1 MNKNKYTHVF
11 WDWNGTIIDDLEIN
25 FSVINTLLS
34 NRKKDIISLFQY
46 RQAFTF
52 PIKEFYGRVGLPIN
66 DEQYEKLVSDY
77 WALYKSKAKDIPLMI
92 GVLEVLNMLE
102 KNQIKQY
109 VLSASD
115 KKMVFDQMS
124 VYGIRELFEDVIA
137 PQDGYALGKIELA
150 KQWMSE
156 QNISASNIVM
166 IGDTLHDFE
175 TAEAIGID
183 CALIDMGHQDLK
195 AFMHDSNIIV
205 YDNIDKLAEDV
216 FSFQD

>member
-1 MNKNKYTHVF
+1 MNKNRYTHFF
-11 WDWNGTIIDDLEIN
+11 WDWNGTIIDDLKIN

-34 NRKKDIISLFQY
+34 NRNKDTISLTQY
-46 RQAFTF
+46 REAFTF

-66 DEQYEKLVSDY
+66 NEEYEKLVSDY
-77 WALYKSKAKDIPLMI
+77 WALYRSKSKDIPLMM

-115 KKMVFDQMS
+115 KKMVLDQMS
-124 VYGIRELFEDVIA
+124 VYGIRHLFEDVIA

-150 KQWMSE
+150 KQWMSK
-156 QNISASNIVM
+156 QNISPFDVIM
-166 IGDTLHDFE
+166 IGDTLHDYE

-183 CALIDMGHQDLK
+183 CALIDKGHQDLQ
-195 AFMHDSNIIV
+195 IV
-205 YDNIDKLAEDV
+205 KQNLKIRVFDDIYDLNNYM
-216 FSFQD
+216 FP

>member
-1 MNKNKYTHVF
+1 MNK
-11 WDWNGTIIDDLEIN
+11 I
-25 FSVINTLLS
+25 
-34 NRKKDIISLFQY
+34 KKRDTISLSQY

-52 PIKEFYGRVGLPIN
+52 PIKEFYGRVGLPIYG
-66 DEQYEKLVSDY
+66 EEYEKLVCDY
-77 WALYKSKAKDIPLMI
+77 WALYKSKAKDIPLMV
-92 GVLEVLNMLE
+92 GVLEVLNMLG

-124 VYGIRELFEDVIA
+124 VYGIQELFEDVIA

-150 KQWMSE
+150 KKWMSK
-156 QNISASNIVM
+156 QNISVCNIIM

-183 CALIDMGHQDLK
+183 CALVDMGHQDLK
-195 AFMHDSNIIV
+195 SLINNSNFMV
-205 YDNIDKLAEDV
+205 YENIDKLADMI
-216 FSFQD
+216 FAF

>member
-1 MNKNKYTHVF
+1 MNKNSYTHVF
-11 WDWNGTIIDDLEIN
+11 WDWNGTIIDDLKIN
-25 FSVINTLLS
+25 FSIINTLLS
-34 NRKKDIISLFQY
+34 NRKKDTISPLRY

-52 PIKEFYGRVGLPIN
+52 PIKEFYDRIGLPIYG
-66 DEQYEKLVSDY
+66 EEYEKLVRDY
-77 WALYKSKAKDIPLMI
+77 WALYKSKTKDIPLMA
-92 GVLEVLNMLE
+92 GVLEVMNKLG

-150 KQWMSE
+150 KQWMSK
-156 QNISASNIVM
+156 QNISASKIVM

-183 CALIDMGHQDLK
+183 CALIDRGHQDLK
-195 AFMHDSNIIV
+195 VFMHNSNIIV
-205 YDNIDKLAEDV
+205 YDNIDKLAADI

>member
-1 MNKNKYTHVF
+1 MNKNRYTHVF

-52 PIKEFYGRVGLPIN
+52 PIKEFYDRVGLPIYG
-66 DEQYEKLVSDY
+66 EEYEKLVRDY
-77 WALYKSKAKDIPLMI
+77 WALYKSKAKDIPLI
-92 GVLEVLNMLE
+92 GGVLEVLKRLE

-115 KKMVFDQMS
+115 KRMVFDQMS
-124 VYGIRELFEDVIA
+124 AYGIGELFEDVIA

-150 KQWMSE
+150 KQWMSK
-156 QNISASNIVM
+156 QNISASNIIM

-175 TAEAIGID
+175 TAETIGIN
-183 CALIDMGHQDLK
+183 CALVDMGHQDLK
-195 AFMHDSNIIV
+195 AFKHDSNIIV
-205 YDNIDKLAEDV
+205 YGNIDKLAKDV
-216 FSFQD
+216 FSF

>member
-1 MNKNKYTHVF
+1 M
-11 WDWNGTIIDDLEIN
+11 
-25 FSVINTLLS
+25 
-34 NRKKDIISLFQY
+34 
-46 RQAFTF
+46 A
-52 PIKEFYGRVGLPIN
+52 
-66 DEQYEKLVSDY
+66 
-77 WALYKSKAKDIPLMI
+77 
-92 GVLEVLNMLE
+92 GVLEVMNKLG

-150 KQWMSE
+150 KQWMSK
-156 QNISASNIVM
+156 QNISASKIVM

-195 AFMHDSNIIV
+195 VFMHNSNIIV
-205 YDNIDKLAEDV
+205 YDNIDKLAADI

>member
-1 MNKNKYTHVF
+1 MNKKSYTHVF
-11 WDWNGTIIDDLEIN
+11 WDWNGTIIDDLKIN

-34 NRKKDIISLFQY
+34 DRKRDTISLLQY

-66 DEQYEKLVSDY
+66 DEEYEKLVSDY

-115 KKMVFDQMS
+115 KKMVFDQMT

-150 KQWMSE
+150 KQWMSKR
-156 QNISASNIVM
+156 NISASNIVM
-166 IGDTLHDFE
+166 IGDTLRDFE

-183 CALIDMGHQDLK
+183 CALVDMGHQDLK
-195 AFMHDSNIIV
+195 SLINNSNFMV
-205 YDNIDKLAEDV
+205 YENIDKLADMI
-216 FSFQD
+216 FAF

>member
-1 MNKNKYTHVF
+1 MKKSYTHVF
-11 WDWNGTIIDDLEIN
+11 WDWNGTIIDDLKIN

-34 NRKKDIISLFQY
+34 DRKRNTISLSQY

-66 DEQYEKLVSDY
+66 NEEYEKLVSDY
-77 WALYKSKAKDIPLMI
+77 WALYKSKSKDIPLMV
-92 GVLEVLNMLE
+92 GMLEVLNMLE

-137 PQDGYALGKIELA
+137 PQDGYAFGKIELA
-150 KQWMSE
+150 KQWMSK
-156 QNISASNIVM
+156 QNISTSNIIMV
-166 IGDTLHDFE
+166 GDTLHDFE

-183 CALIDMGHQDLK
+183 CALVDMGHQDLNC
-195 AFMHDSNIIV
+195 FRQYSNIRV
-205 YDNIDKLAEDV
+205 YHDIYDLNDSV
-216 FSFQD
+216 FAF

>member
-150 KQWMSE
+150 KQWMSK
-156 QNISASNIVM
+156 QNISQFDILM

-175 TAEAIGID
+175 TANAIGID
-183 CALIDMGHQDLK
+183 CALVDMGHQDLK
-195 AFMHDSNIIV
+195 HLMNGSKFMVYENISE
-205 YDNIDKLAEDV
+205 LANDV
-216 FSFQD
+216 FQD

>member
-1 MNKNKYTHVF
+1 MKIEKVNDNQIRCTLTKADLADRQLKLSELAY
-11 WDWNGTIIDDLEIN
+11 GTE
-25 FSVINTLLS
+25 
-34 NRKKDIISLFQY
+34 
-46 RQAFTF
+46 
-52 PIKEFYGRVGLPIN
+52 
-66 DEQYEKLVSDY
+66 
-77 WALYKSKAKDIPLMI
+77 KAKDLFRDMMQQANLKFGFEAEDIPLMI

>member
-1 MNKNKYTHVF
+1 MNKNSYTHVF

-25 FSVINTLLS
+25 FSVINTLLRD
-34 NRKKDIISLFQY
+34 RKRDTISLTQY

-66 DEQYEKLVSDY
+66 NEEYEKLVSDY
-77 WALYKSKAKDIPLMI
+77 WALFKSKSKDIPLMM

-109 VLSASD
+109 VLSASN
-115 KKMVFDQMS
+115 KKMVLDQIS
-124 VYGIRELFEDVIA
+124 VYGIRHLFEDVIA

-150 KQWMSE
+150 KQWMSK
-156 QNISASNIVM
+156 QSIPVSNIIM

-183 CALIDMGHQDLK
+183 CALVDMGHQDLK
-195 AFMHDSNIIV
+195 SLISNSNFMV
-205 YDNIDKLAEDV
+205 YENIDKLADMI
-216 FSFQD
+216 FAF

>member
-52 PIKEFYGRVGLPIN
+52 PIKEFYDRVGLPIN
-66 DEQYEKLVSDY
+66 DEEYEKLVSDY
-77 WALYKSKAKDIPLMI
+77 WALYKSKVKDIPLMI
-92 GVLEVLNMLE
+92 GVLEVLNMLG

-124 VYGIRELFEDVIA
+124 VYGIGELFEDVIA

-150 KQWMSE
+150 KQWMSK
-156 QNISASNIVM
+156 QNISASNIIM